1 MRVAIGLVVVMASVI
16 GGFIVGGG
24 KVAALIQISEFI
36 VIVGALTGSLVIA
49 NPGPQLKAMIR
60 GALGLFKGDPYNAAA
75 FKDLMLLLN
84 DLGARARKEGLL
96 SLEQH
101 IDKPMESDLF
111 QKYPSFLKLHHA
123 VEFLTDSARMVLDGS
138 EIFALDEIMDHDCE
152 AHHEET
158 SKITAALNKAGDSL
172 PGFGIV
178 ACVLGVVVTMA
189 HTDDPKAVGH
199 HIAAALVGTFLGVL
213 LAYGAV
219 GPLAQALEAS
229 YKAEAS
235 YLSCIR
241 AGVLSMARGEPPV
254 RIAEAARRSMEPSMR
269 IGSMDLEALLRERSA
284 GGGGGGE

>member
-1 MRVAIGLVVVMASVI
+1 MRIAIGFVVVMGSVV
-16 GGFIVGGG
+16 GGFIVAGG
-24 KVAALIQISEFI
+24 KIAALIQISEYI
-36 VIVGALTGSLVIA
+36 VIVGAMAGSVIIA
-49 NPGPQLKAMIR
+49 NPPSVLKGMVRAT
-60 GALGLFKGDPYNAAA
+60 LGMLKGDPYNAGA
-75 FKDLMLLLN
+75 FRDLMLLLN

-101 IDKPMESDLF
+101 IDKPQESDLF

-138 EIFALDEIMDHDCE
+138 EIFSLDEIMDHDCE

-158 SKITAALNKAGDSL
+158 GKIAMAMNKAGDSL

-178 ACVLGVVVTMA
+178 ACVLGVVITMQ

-213 LAYGAV
+213 LAYGFV
-219 GPLAQALEAS
+219 GPLAQALES
-229 YKAEAS
+229 SFKAESS
-235 YLSCIR
+235 YMACIR

-269 IGSMDLEALLRERSA
+269 ISAIDLEQLLRERSGA
-284 GGGGGGE
+284 GGGE